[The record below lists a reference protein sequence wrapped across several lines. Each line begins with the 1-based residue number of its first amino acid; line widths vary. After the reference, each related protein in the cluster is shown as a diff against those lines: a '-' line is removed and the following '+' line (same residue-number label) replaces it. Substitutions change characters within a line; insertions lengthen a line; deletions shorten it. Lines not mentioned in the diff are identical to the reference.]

1 MRSVPFLLLAALGV
15 IALGGFLITVYG
27 KARYNEGIEHCK
39 ATQAKANDNEHKQR
53 NKLRHKARKKVASI
67 DDIDC
72 DLLANGWLR
81 ERDCK

>member
-1 MRSVPFLLLAALGV
+1 MRNVPFLLLAALGV
-15 IALGGFLITVYG
+15 ITLGGFLINVYG
-27 KARYNEGIEHCK
+27 KAKFNEGVKHCEL
-39 ATQAKANDNEHKQR
+39 AQAKANNDEQNNRIKKR
-53 NKLRHKARKKVASI
+53 WVAKKKVASI